1 MYTFKNQ
8 RVLITGASSGIG
20 RATALLLADQGAR
33 LILVARNKV
42 KLQNVANKINSSF
55 PEILAP
61 IIYSC
66 DVSDINQVKQMVK
79 ECIDLT
85 GGIDIL
91 INNAGIGI
99 YGEYLSYSESDFHQI
114 MDINFFGV
122 VHCIQEILPHMVKNK
137 KGKII
142 NIASLAAIHGIPY
155 LSAYSSS
162 KAALAVFSQSLQAE
176 LYNMDIQ
183 VKVIYPGY
191 TDTEFFAKEK
201 KVGKAIR
208 PKSRYEPPQEVARK
222 ILKSI
227 NKSNWSHI
235 YTFNGKLLSILHAFL
250 PGLLDYIMKRYAIR
264 LKY

>member
-20 RATALLLADQGAR
+20 RAIALLLAEQGTR
-33 LILVARNKV
+33 LILVARDEA
-42 KLQNVANKINSSF
+42 KLQNVVNEIISSC
-55 PEILAP
+55 PEIPAP
-61 IIYSC
+61 IIFFC

-79 ECIDLT
+79 DCIDLT

-99 YGEYLSYSESDFHQI
+99 YGEFFLYSERDFHQI
-114 MDINFFGV
+114 MDVNFFGA
-122 VHCIQEILPHMVKNK
+122 VHCVQEILPHMVMKG

-155 LSAYSSS
+155 LSAYGSS

-176 LYNMDIQ
+176 LYNTGIQ

-201 KVGKAIR
+201 KVGKAKR

-227 NKSNWSHI
+227 NKSNGSHV
-235 YTFNGKLLSILHAFL
+235 YTLKGKLLSILHAFS

-264 LKY
+264 LKH